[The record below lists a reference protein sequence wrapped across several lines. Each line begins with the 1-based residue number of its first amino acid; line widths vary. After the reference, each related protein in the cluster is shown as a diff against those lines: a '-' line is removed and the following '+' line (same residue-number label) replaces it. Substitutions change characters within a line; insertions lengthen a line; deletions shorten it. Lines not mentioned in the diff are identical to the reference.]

1 MRPLLSLK
9 RRRKAIRRFFQTN
22 THRHMSPKKSSPLT
36 IRTLCFTTPMRATSF
51 RIIVESAILREAAY
65 GDSFIVGAD
74 PSLFRIMGMAQHG
87 DILMSHCKFADPIG
101 IRLAF
106 RYRHGDFAIIDRI
119 IVALG
124 LDIEPAPCMGKGSL
138 MPFED
143 RSVGHMLL
151 DVADKLPAGRLQVL
165 PTAIESGLDCLWD
178 DEKEIKSELK
188 LLAEIPSLLLHGGVD
203 AVEKM
208 DRVNQLLQT
217 YPPVMAIRY
226 RGQTLPL
233 RHQMHLPSEDGQT
246 VLRLHFARDPYSSGF
261 LIGWVDEY
269 DAA

>member
-1 MRPLLSLK
+1 
-9 RRRKAIRRFFQTN
+9 
-22 THRHMSPKKSSPLT
+22 MSPKKSSPLT

-74 PSLFRIMGMAQHG
+74 PSLFRIMGMGQHG

-124 LDIEPAPCMGKGSL
+124 LDIEPAACMGKGSL

-269 DAA
+269 DAC

>member
-1 MRPLLSLK
+1 
-9 RRRKAIRRFFQTN
+9 
-22 THRHMSPKKSSPLT
+22 MSPKKSSPLA
-36 IRTLCFTTPMRATSF
+36 IRTLCFTTPMRASSF
-51 RIIVESAILREAAY
+51 RIIIESAILRGAAY
-65 GDSFIVGAD
+65 SDSFIVGVD
-74 PSLFRIMGMAQHG
+74 PSFFRIMGMDQHG

-101 IRLAF
+101 IRLSF
-106 RYRHGDFAIIDRI
+106 RFRQGDFAIIDRI

-151 DVADKLPAGRLQVL
+151 DLADKLPTDRLKVL

-188 LLAEIPSLLLHGGVD
+188 LLAEIPTLLLHGGID

-233 RHQMHLPSEDGQT
+233 GHQMHLPSEDGQT

-261 LIGWVDEY
+261 IVGWVDEY

>member
-1 MRPLLSLK
+1 
-9 RRRKAIRRFFQTN
+9 
-22 THRHMSPKKSSPLT
+22 MSPKKSSPLA
-36 IRTLCFTTPMRATSF
+36 IRTVCFTTTMRPSTF
-51 RIIVESAILREAAY
+51 RAIIEAAIEREAAI
-65 GDSFIVGAD
+65 GDSFVVGVD
-74 PSLFRIMGMAQHG
+74 PSFFRIMGMDQHG

-101 IRLAF
+101 IRLSF
-106 RYRHGDFAIIDRI
+106 RFRQGDFAIIDRI

-151 DVADKLPAGRLQVL
+151 DLADKLPMDRLKVL

-188 LLAEIPSLLLHGGVD
+188 LLAEIPTLLLHGGID

-233 RHQMHLPSEDGQT
+233 GHQMHLPSEDGQT
-246 VLRLHFARDPYSSGF
+246 VLRLHFARDPYTSGF
-261 LIGWVDEY
+261 IVGWVDEY
-269 DAA
+269 DAC